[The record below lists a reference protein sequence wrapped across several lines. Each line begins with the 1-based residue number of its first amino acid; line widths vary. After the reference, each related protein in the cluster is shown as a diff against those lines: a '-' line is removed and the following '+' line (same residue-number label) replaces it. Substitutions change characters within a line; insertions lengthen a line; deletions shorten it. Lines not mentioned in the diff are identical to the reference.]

1 MDLIDNNQG
10 GQSSF
15 LDNFNLAHK
24 RSESRQKLYE
34 LLYEMDALKKHAELK
49 EIVTDIIMTALYD
62 SEITRYE
69 LYSIFIGNYIS
80 SNIEKMRKKGVT
92 NIPSNIL
99 EKDC

>member
-1 MDLIDNNQG
+1 M
-10 GQSSF
+10 
-15 LDNFNLAHK
+15 
-24 RSESRQKLYE
+24 
-34 LLYEMDALKKHAELK
+34 K
-49 EIVTDIIMTALYD
+49 EIVTDTVMTALYD

-92 NIPSNIL
+92 NIPANIL

>member
-1 MDLIDNNQG
+1 
-10 GQSSF
+10 

-34 LLYEMDALKKHAELK
+34 LLNDVDSLKKNHEMK
-49 EIVTDIIMTALYD
+49 ENVTDLIMTALYD

-69 LYSIFIGNYIS
+69 LYSIFIGNYIT
-80 SNIEKMRKKGVT
+80 SNIDKMRKKGVT
-92 NIPSNIL
+92 NIQSNIL